1 MTLREELING
11 DRLIGT
17 WLKTPSPIVAEVL
30 GLTDLDLLCIDAEHA
45 PFGRY
50 QLDRCIHAAR
60 SVDLDTVV
68 RVPTSQPHHIL
79 QALDCG
85 ATGVVVPHVIDAGQ
99 AQSVAK
105 SARFGDGGRGYAGST
120 RAAGYATKSMVDHK
134 ATSNAQTIVIA
145 QIEDAEALD
154 HVEAIAAVSG
164 IDAIFIGTV
173 DLSVSMGADGPSDPQ
188 VIKAVEQI
196 AAAGKRSG
204 CAVGIFANTRDQ
216 VDRFAELG
224 ISLFLL
230 QSDHAFLKA
239 GAAAIAM
246 FRDTQ
251 AGDG

>member
-1 MTLREELING
+1 MTLREQLING

-17 WLKTPSPIVAEVL
+17 WLKTPSPIVVEVL
-30 GLTDLDLLCIDAEHA
+30 GLTGLDVLCIDAEHA

-50 QLDRCIHAAR
+50 ELDQCIHAAR
-60 SVDLDTVV
+60 TAGLDTVV

-85 ATGVVVPHVIDAGQ
+85 ATGVVVPHVIDADQ
-99 AQSVAK
+99 ARSIAK

-120 RAAGYATKSMVDHK
+120 RAAGYATKTMGDHK
-134 ATSNAQTIVIA
+134 ATSDTQTVVIA

-164 IDAIFIGTV
+164 IDAIFVGTV

-196 AAAGKRSG
+196 AAGGARSG

-239 GAAAIAM
+239 GAATITSY
-246 FRDTQ
+246 RDTK
-251 AGDG
+251 AGEE